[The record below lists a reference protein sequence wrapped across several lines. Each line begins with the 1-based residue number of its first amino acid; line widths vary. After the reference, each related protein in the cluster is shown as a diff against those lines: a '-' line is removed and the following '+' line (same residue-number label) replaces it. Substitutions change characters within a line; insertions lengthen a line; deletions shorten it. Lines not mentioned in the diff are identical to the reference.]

1 MPIGIVTPIVLF
13 IFIFIYLS
21 GPGLSCGM
29 WTLYWGMWDLVPR
42 SGIEPALG
50 VWHLSHWTARE
61 VALALIALPLSPAV
75 PPVALDMGPC
85 TWKIIMFVEWVTEKC
100 LKHTHTYY
108 FGLSIQHA
116 INLQPGS
123 YRYEEKNHSWFDS
136 FLTPN
141 FQYFKLKNHQ
151 LHFVIDILIPLSFIN
166 IIFF

>member
-1 MPIGIVTPIVLF
+1 MPIEIVTPIVLF

-29 WTLYWGMWDLVPR
+29 WTLIWGMWGLVPW

-50 VWHLSHWTARE
+50 VWRLSHWIARE
-61 VALALIALPLSPAV
+61 VPRALIVLPLSPAV
-75 PPVALDMGPC
+75 LPVALDAGPC
-85 TWKIIMFVEWVTEKC
+85 TWKMIMFVEWVTEKC

-123 YRYEEKNHSWFDS
+123 YRYEEKIHDLILFWPPIFNI
-136 FLTPN
+136 LN
-141 FQYFKLKNHQ
+141 RNHQ
-151 LHFVIDILIPLSFIN
+151 LHFVIHILIPLSFIN